1 MVFSYLTIAQILWW
15 LALNINLFVLLV
27 LEIRY
32 DDHDMLDARSR
43 MGTRHVVR

>member
-32 DDHDMLDARSR
+32 AP
-43 MGTRHVVR
+43 

>member
-32 DDHDMLDARSR
+32 APRHARSR
-43 MGTRHVVR
+43 MGTRHVAR